1 VVREPGHQAAGRR
14 RWREFTQDRLA
25 ALEQT
30 VQQLVHFISTELRP
44 DLSQSALQD
53 GSDAAKQDKDLKDAE
68 KQSES

>member
-1 VVREPGHQAAGRR
+1 MDIRPQTGGGEGDA
-14 RWREFTQDRLA
+14 FTQDRLA

>member
-1 VVREPGHQAAGRR
+1 MEVTVKVNGE
-14 RWREFTQDRLA
+14 EFTQDRLA

-53 GSDAAKQDKDLKDAE
+53 GSEAAKQEKDLKDAE